1 MPTDEGKEKHRKYRN
16 ILNRVV
22 KVDENRYFTEL
33 LSNTKQ
39 SVKSMWDTF
48 RPIINPGKEK
58 KGTNTDKLIINA
70 NTITNDNDIANTLQ

>member
-1 MPTDEGKEKHRKYRN
+1 MPTDEGKKKHRKYRN

-22 KVDENRYFTEL
+22 KAAENRYFTEL

-48 RPIINPGKEK
+48 RPIINSGKEK
-58 KGTNTDKLIINA
+58 KGTNIDKLIINA